1 MTMALFNLTNFND
14 HPEDPN
20 WVVFQFTDATMLR
33 EFTDDLTNAA
43 ITYEQD
49 TGGPPFLVG
58 VKQRNREAAVRIN
71 YRVLGRHRS
80 PFMAD
85 KALRWT
91 VIGVVAVA
99 IALAV
104 AGALING

>member
-1 MTMALFNLTNFND
+1 MALFNLTNFND

-20 WVVFQFTDATMLR
+20 WIVFRFPDATMVG
-33 EFTDDLTNAA
+33 EFTDGLSSAA
-43 ITYEQD
+43 IAYEQD
-49 TGGPPFLVG
+49 TGGPPYLVG
-58 VKQRNREAAVRIN
+58 VKQRHREAAVRIN

-85 KALRWT
+85 TVLRWT
-91 VIGVVAVA
+91 VIGLVAVA

>member
-1 MTMALFNLTNFND
+1 MALFNLTNFND

-20 WVVFQFTDATMLR
+20 WVVFRFTEGLMVR
-33 EFTDDLTNAA
+33 EFTDELGRASIA
-43 ITYEQD
+43 FEQD
-49 TGGPPFLVG
+49 SDGPPYLVG
-58 VKQRNREAAVRIN
+58 VKQRHREAAVRIN

-85 KALRWT
+85 KVLRWT
-91 VIGVVAVA
+91 VIGIVALA

-104 AGALING
+104 VGALVNG